1 MFFNEIK
8 KMENSYKKQ
17 IIEAAITKL
26 SSSKKPLSDLEITA
40 GIVHNLKKTIGE
52 GDKRH
57 TDKNRFRK
65 DSFKYVVN
73 DPDWKKSIVQL
84 SNKKYI
90 LKTDEKTY
98 SKKNETKNWNWKN
111 IGYDEAIQFKLNNLK
126 EINPFKLEELV
137 KTLLATINPEFEF
150 EVTKKTGDKGVDVI
164 GVRKINSNKKEA
176 IYVQV
181 KRFNGTVS
189 RDNADKFVGALSK
202 EAQKHGYSR
211 IKGLFVTTG
220 NYSTTFIE
228 KLRDEH
234 DKIVKYEHW
243 DGKELSRQ
251 MLKNGV
257 GVKYSIDIDFW
268 KDIDSTAI
276 LEQNTTKIKKLK
288 PKTGKL
294 TKTKSSKV
302 KKQIK

>member
-1 MFFNEIK
+1 MESNYKNHIIK
-8 KMENSYKKQ
+8 
-17 IIEAAITKL
+17 AAITKL

-40 GIVHNLKKTIGE
+40 GIVHNLKKSLGE
-52 GDKRH
+52 NDRRH

-65 DSFKYVVN
+65 DSFKIVIN
-73 DPDWKKSIVQL
+73 DPDWKKNIVQL

-90 LKTDEKTY
+90 LKADEKIH
-98 SKKNETKNWNWKN
+98 SKKIESKNWNWKN
-111 IGYDEAIQFKLNNLK
+111 IGYEDALQFKLNNLK

-137 KTLLATINPEFEF
+137 CTLLTQINPEFKF
-150 EVTKKTGDKGVDVI
+150 DVTKKTGDLGVDVI
-164 GVRKINSNKKEA
+164 GKRKISTNKKEA

-189 RDNADKFVGALSK
+189 RDNADRFVGALSK
-202 EAQKHGYSR
+202 EAEKHGYSR

-220 NYSTTFIE
+220 SYSTTFIE
-228 KLRDEH
+228 KLKGEH
-234 DKIVKYEHW
+234 DRTIKYEHW

-251 MLKNGV
+251 MLKNGI

-276 LEQNTTKIKKLK
+276 LEQNNAKTKKVKAIKLK
-288 PKTGKL
+288 ASPKKSKL
-294 TKTKSSKV
+294 
-302 KKQIK
+302 KKQLKIHH